1 MNCGS
6 LDIHLQGNEENNFAE
21 VKEMYPNTYIN
32 MMHNLAVG
40 FNPPPPP
47 PAQNLWKFL
56 HFVNHFKALK
66 SPFCG
71 SPP

>member
-1 MNCGS
+1 MNSGS

-40 FNPPPPP
+40 FNPHPPPP
-47 PAQNLWKFL
+47 PQHKTFGNSIILLA
-56 HFVNHFKALK
+56 A
-66 SPFCG
+66 
-71 SPP
+71 

>member
-21 VKEMYPNTYIN
+21 VKEMYPNTFIN

-40 FNPPPPP
+40 FNPHPPPQHKTFGNSIILL
-47 PAQNLWKFL
+47 A
-56 HFVNHFKALK
+56 A
-66 SPFCG
+66 
-71 SPP
+71 

>member
-47 PAQNLWKFL
+47 PPPAQNL
-56 HFVNHFKALK
+56 
-66 SPFCG
+66 
-71 SPP
+71 

>member
-6 LDIHLQGNEENNFAE
+6 LGIHLQGNEENNFAE

-40 FNPPPPP
+40 FNPHPPPP
-47 PAQNLWKFL
+47 QHKTFGNSIILLA
-56 HFVNHFKALK
+56 A
-66 SPFCG
+66 
-71 SPP
+71 

>member
-21 VKEMYPNTYIN
+21 VKEMYPNTFIN

-40 FNPPPPP
+40 FNPPPPQP
-47 PAQNLWKFL
+47 KTFRNSIILLAAEASITSKL
-56 HFVNHFKALK
+56 
-66 SPFCG
+66 
-71 SPP
+71 

>member
-32 MMHNLAVG
+32 MMHNLTVG
-40 FNPPPPP
+40 FNPPPPPP
-47 PAQNLWKFL
+47 PAQNLWK
-56 HFVNHFKALK
+56 
-66 SPFCG
+66 
-71 SPP
+71 

>member
-21 VKEMYPNTYIN
+21 VKEMYPNTFIN

-40 FNPPPPP
+40 FNPPSPPPP
-47 PAQNLWKFL
+47 PAQNL
-56 HFVNHFKALK
+56 
-66 SPFCG
+66 
-71 SPP
+71 

>member
-47 PAQNLWKFL
+47 PQPKTFGNSIILLA
-56 HFVNHFKALK
+56 A
-66 SPFCG
+66 
-71 SPP
+71 

>member
-6 LDIHLQGNEENNFAE
+6 LDIHLRRNEENNFAE

-47 PAQNLWKFL
+47 AQNL
-56 HFVNHFKALK
+56 
-66 SPFCG
+66 
-71 SPP
+71 

>member
-1 MNCGS
+1 MNSGS

-40 FNPPPPP
+40 FNPHPPPP
-47 PAQNLWKFL
+47 PSTKPLEIP
-56 HFVNHFKALK
+56 
-66 SPFCG
+66 SFC
-71 SPP
+71 

>member
-21 VKEMYPNTYIN
+21 VKEMYPTFIN

-47 PAQNLWKFL
+47 PAQNL
-56 HFVNHFKALK
+56 
-66 SPFCG
+66 
-71 SPP
+71 

>member
-1 MNCGS
+1 M
-6 LDIHLQGNEENNFAE
+6 HLQGNEENNFAE

-47 PAQNLWKFL
+47 PQPKTFRNSIILLA
-56 HFVNHFKALK
+56 A
-66 SPFCG
+66 
-71 SPP
+71 

>member
-6 LDIHLQGNEENNFAE
+6 LGIHLQGNEENNFAE

-40 FNPPPPP
+40 FNPHPPQHKTFGNSIILL
-47 PAQNLWKFL
+47 A
-56 HFVNHFKALK
+56 A
-66 SPFCG
+66 
-71 SPP
+71 

>member
-6 LDIHLQGNEENNFAE
+6 LGIHLQGNEENNFAE
-21 VKEMYPNTYIN
+21 VKEMYPNTFIN

-47 PAQNLWKFL
+47 PAQNL
-56 HFVNHFKALK
+56 
-66 SPFCG
+66 
-71 SPP
+71 

>member
-6 LDIHLQGNEENNFAE
+6 LDIHLRRNEENNFAE

-40 FNPPPPP
+40 FNPPPPQP
-47 PAQNLWKFL
+47 KTFGNSIILLA
-56 HFVNHFKALK
+56 A
-66 SPFCG
+66 
-71 SPP
+71 

>member
-21 VKEMYPNTYIN
+21 VEEMYPNTYIN

-40 FNPPPPP
+40 FNPPPP
-47 PAQNLWKFL
+47 
-56 HFVNHFKALK
+56 
-66 SPFCG
+66 SPKPLEIPSFC
-71 SPP
+71 

>member
-1 MNCGS
+1 M
-6 LDIHLQGNEENNFAE
+6 HLQGNEENNFAE

-47 PAQNLWKFL
+47 QPKTFRNSIILLA
-56 HFVNHFKALK
+56 A
-66 SPFCG
+66 
-71 SPP
+71 

>member
-47 PAQNLWKFL
+47 PQPKTFRNSIILLAAEASITSKL
-56 HFVNHFKALK
+56 
-66 SPFCG
+66 
-71 SPP
+71 

>member
-21 VKEMYPNTYIN
+21 VKEMYPNTFIN

-47 PAQNLWKFL
+47 PPQPKTFRNSIILLAAEASITSKL
-56 HFVNHFKALK
+56 
-66 SPFCG
+66 
-71 SPP
+71 

>member
-21 VKEMYPNTYIN
+21 VKEMYPNTFIN

-40 FNPPPPP
+40 FNPPSPPP
-47 PAQNLWKFL
+47 PP
-56 HFVNHFKALK
+56 
-66 SPFCG
+66 SPKPLEIPSFC
-71 SPP
+71 

>member
-47 PAQNLWKFL
+47 QPKTFGNSIILLA
-56 HFVNHFKALK
+56 A
-66 SPFCG
+66 
-71 SPP
+71 

>member
-47 PAQNLWKFL
+47 PPQPKTFGNSIILLA
-56 HFVNHFKALK
+56 A
-66 SPFCG
+66 
-71 SPP
+71 

>member
-1 MNCGS
+1 MNSGS

-47 PAQNLWKFL
+47 P
-56 HFVNHFKALK
+56 
-66 SPFCG
+66 
-71 SPP
+71 PPPPPQPKTFGNSIILLAA

>member
-21 VKEMYPNTYIN
+21 VKEMYPNTFIN

-47 PAQNLWKFL
+47 PQPKTFRNSIILLAAEASITSKL
-56 HFVNHFKALK
+56 
-66 SPFCG
+66 
-71 SPP
+71 

>member
-21 VKEMYPNTYIN
+21 VKEMYPNTFIN

-47 PAQNLWKFL
+47 QPKTFRNSIILLAAEASITSKL
-56 HFVNHFKALK
+56 
-66 SPFCG
+66 
-71 SPP
+71 

>member
-21 VKEMYPNTYIN
+21 VKEMYPNTFIN

-40 FNPPPPP
+40 FNSPPPPP
-47 PAQNLWKFL
+47 QPKTFRNSIILLAAEASITSKL
-56 HFVNHFKALK
+56 
-66 SPFCG
+66 
-71 SPP
+71 